1 MATKKALDLV
11 AQAKSE
17 IDNLS
22 VDQVK
27 QELAEGKAVLIDVRD
42 QEERVQNG
50 AIPGA
55 THVSR
60 GMLEFAADPTLPYHK
75 EVFQPDARIILH
87 CASGGRSALGAKAL
101 KDMGYTNVAHLETGF
116 KGWKEAGETIER
128 TT

>member
-1 MATKKALDLV
+1 MAMKKALDMV

-17 IDNLS
+17 IENLS

-27 QELAEGKAVLIDVRD
+27 QELADGKAVLIDIRD

-50 AIPGA
+50 TIPGA

-60 GMLEFAADPTLPYHK
+60 GMLEFSADPTLPIYK
-75 EVFQPDARIILH
+75 DVFQPDARIILH

-101 KDMGYTNVAHLETGF
+101 KDMGYENVAHLETGF
-116 KGWKEAGETIER
+116 KGWNESGSPVER
-128 TT
+128 TA